1 MDNEITI
8 NGEIYIKESYIPER
22 TLKKL
27 GKIEEKPWPQEG
39 DEFWF
44 IGNTGKANSIIYN
57 PKAEWNEAL
66 IKFGNFFQTKEEAQ
80 MYSLRIESLKG
91 IGKPIKDYWYW
102 NFDFGG
108 PLQVYSEDNVFA
120 PHKFPTKEECQEWY
134 DQFGHA
140 WTFLLDNNKK

>member
-8 NGEIYIKESYIPER
+8 NGEVYIKESYIPER

-39 DEFWF
+39 DEYWF
-44 IGNTGKANSIIYN
+44 IGNTGKANSIAYN

-80 MYSLRIESLKG
+80 MYSLRLESLSKG
-91 IGKPIKDYWYW
+91 LIFGRDEEGWIY
-102 NFDFGG
+102 NFQDGG
-108 PLQVYSEDNVFA
+108 TIRTKAITIYP
-120 PHKFPTKEECQEWY
+120 KFPTQKECQEWY